1 MMKNYLFFILFL
13 LPVSLYCQ
21 SKVTSLN
28 LLFLDKESGSP
39 VPYVHIVIKGENIGT
54 ISNIEGRAEYKIE
67 NRFLNRTLTV
77 SAIGYISQD
86 ILIKKLVNKRV
97 NKIRLEKQVYAISPV
112 TISKLVS
119 KSILKSAIQNIQDN
133 YPCENHYYNGYFRT
147 AFKENDEFVRY
158 LEASVSVF
166 DKGFHKRR
174 GVYAKIEQLRKSND
188 FRQYKWNEGNN
199 YLADC
204 LFNDPIR
211 FKEEIFDMD
220 YIDYWDFRIENVLQS
235 DSSIVFDIS
244 FSSKDNLHPKLEGNV
259 LIRKKDYAILQLDYT
274 NDYDNKTL
282 SPNDSLQ
289 FKHLNTVFSIRYKDF
304 GDKMIKSYQSLKQD
318 WDVVK
323 QDRNADSTGDI
334 HLGSITLYEEFITYN
349 FGYGRNMGIVN
360 FLEKS
365 IDIYDLRFIY
375 DKNFWINFN
384 IPVDT
389 ESFKLAKD
397 KLNSREDIE
406 KQFENE
412 YLP

>member
-1 MMKNYLFFILFL
+1 MRNYVFLVLFL
-13 LPVSLYCQ
+13 LPVTLFCQ
-21 SKVTSLN
+21 NEVTSLN
-28 LLFLDKESGSP
+28 LLFLDKESGTP

-54 ISNIEGRAEYKIE
+54 ISNTEGRAEYKIE

-86 ILIKKLVNKRV
+86 ILIIKLVNKRV
-97 NKIRLEKQVYAISPV
+97 NKIRLEKQVYTISPV

-119 KSILKSAIQNIQDN
+119 KSIVKLAIQNIRNN
-133 YPCENHYYNGYFRT
+133 YPTENHYYSGYFRT
-147 AFKENDEFVRY
+147 AFKENDDFVRY
-158 LEASVSVF
+158 LEASVGVF

-174 GVYAKIEQLRKSND
+174 GLYAKINQLRQSND
-188 FRQYKWNEGNN
+188 FRQYKWKEGNN

-211 FKEEIFDMD
+211 FKEEIFNVD
-220 YIDYWDFRIENVLQS
+220 YIDYWNFEIENVLQS

-244 FSSKDNLHPKLEGNV
+244 FCSKDNFKPKYKGNI
-259 LIRKKDYAILQLDYT
+259 LIRKEDYAILQLDYT
-274 NDYDNKTL
+274 NNYDNKTI
-282 SPNDSLQ
+282 SPNDSLH
-289 FKHLNTVFSIRYKDF
+289 FKHLNTEISIRYKDF
-304 GDKMIKSYQSLKQD
+304 GDKMIKSYQCLKQD
-318 WDVVK
+318 WNVVSS
-323 QDRNADSTGDI
+323 DDN

-349 FGYGRNMGIVN
+349 FGYGRNMGMIN
-360 FLEKS
+360 YLQKS
-365 IDIYDLRFIY
+365 IDIYELRFKY
-375 DKNFWINFN
+375 DKNFWTSFN
-384 IPVDT
+384 IPIDT

>member
-1 MMKNYLFFILFL
+1 MRNYVFFVIFL
-13 LPVSLYCQ
+13 LPVTLFCQ
-21 SKVTSLN
+21 NKVTSLN

-54 ISNIEGRAEYKIE
+54 ISNTEGRAEYKIE

-86 ILIKKLVNKRV
+86 ILIIKLVNKRV
-97 NKIRLEKQVYAISPV
+97 NKIRLEKQVYTISPV

-119 KSILKSAIQNIQDN
+119 KSIVKLAIQNIRNN
-133 YPCENHYYNGYFRT
+133 YPTENHYYNGYFRT
-147 AFKENDEFVRY
+147 AFKENDDFVRY
-158 LEASVSVF
+158 LEASVGVF

-174 GVYAKIEQLRKSND
+174 GLYAKINQLRQSND
-188 FRQYKWNEGNN
+188 FRQYKWKEGNN

-211 FKEEIFDMD
+211 FKEEIFDVD
-220 YIDYWDFRIENVLQS
+220 YIDYWNFKIENVLQS

-244 FSSKDNLHPKLEGNV
+244 FCSKVTVKPKYKGNI
-259 LIRKKDYAILQLDYT
+259 LIRKEDYAILQLDYT
-274 NDYDNKTL
+274 NNYDNKSI
-282 SPNDSLQ
+282 SPNDSLH
-289 FKHLNTVFSIRYKDF
+289 FKHLNTEISIRYKDF
-304 GDKMIKSYQSLKQD
+304 GDKMIKSYQCLKQD
-318 WDVVK
+318 WNVVSS
-323 QDRNADSTGDI
+323 DDN

-349 FGYGRNMGIVN
+349 FGYGRNMGMIN
-360 FLEKS
+360 YLQKS
-365 IDIYDLRFIY
+365 IDIYELRFKY
-375 DKNFWINFN
+375 DKNFWASFN
-384 IPVDT
+384 IPIDT
-389 ESFKLAKD
+389 ESFKSAKD

>member
-1 MMKNYLFFILFL
+1 MRNYVFFVLFL
-13 LPVSLYCQ
+13 LPATLYCQ
-21 SKVTSLN
+21 NEVTSLN

-54 ISNIEGRAEYKIE
+54 ISNTEGRAEYKIE

-97 NKIRLEKQVYAISPV
+97 NKIRLEKQVYAIRPV
-112 TISKLVS
+112 IISKLVS
-119 KSILKSAIQNIQDN
+119 KSILKSAIQNILDN
-133 YPCENHYYNGYFRT
+133 YPCEKHYYNGYFRT
-147 AFKENDEFVRY
+147 ALKENNDFVRY

-174 GVYAKIEQLRKSND
+174 GVYAKIDQLRKSND

-211 FKEEIFDMD
+211 FKEEILNVD

-235 DSSIVFDIS
+235 DSSIVFNIS

-259 LIRKKDYAILQLDYT
+259 LIRKNDYAILQLDYT
-274 NDYDNKTL
+274 NNYDNKTV
-282 SPNDSLQ
+282 SPNDSVQ

-304 GDKMIKSYQSLKQD
+304 GDKMIKSYQCLKQD

-323 QDRNADSTGDI
+323 QDWNADCTDDI
-334 HLGSITLYEEFITYN
+334 HLGRITLYEEFITYN
-349 FGYGRNMGIVN
+349 FGYGRNMGLVN
-360 FLEKS
+360 YLEKS
-365 IDIYDLRFIY
+365 IDIYELRFKY
-375 DKNFWINFN
+375 NKNFWTSFN
-384 IPVDT
+384 IPIDT

>member
-1 MMKNYLFFILFL
+1 MRNYVFFVIFL

-28 LLFLDKESGSP
+28 LLFLDKEFGSP
-39 VPYVHIVIKGENIGT
+39 VPYVHVVIKGKNIGT
-54 ISNIEGRAEYKIE
+54 ISNAEGRAEFKIE
-67 NRFLNRTLTV
+67 NRYRNKTLTV

-86 ILIKKLVNKRV
+86 ILIKKLINNQINEIK
-97 NKIRLEKQVYAISPV
+97 LEKQVYIISPV

-119 KSILKSAIQNIQDN
+119 KEIVKSAIQNIPDN
-133 YPCENHYYNGYFRT
+133 YPCENHYYSGYFRT
-147 AFKENDEFVRY
+147 VFKENENFVRY

-174 GVYAKIEQLRKSND
+174 GLYAKIDQLRKSND
-188 FRQYKWNEGNN
+188 FRQYKWMEGNN

-211 FKEEIFDMD
+211 FKEEILDID
-220 YIDYWDFRIENVLQS
+220 YIDYWNFKIKNILQS
-235 DSSIVFDIS
+235 DSSLVFNIS
-244 FSSKDNLHPKLEGNV
+244 FWSKNTLTPKYQGNI

-274 NDYDNKTL
+274 NNYDNKIL
-282 SPNDSLQ
+282 LPNDSLQ
-289 FKHLNTVFSIRYKDF
+289 FKHLNTVFSIIYKDF

-318 WDVVK
+318 WNVVK
-323 QDRNADSTGDI
+323 QDWNVDSTDNI
-334 HLGSITLYEEFITYN
+334 HVGTLTLYEEFITYD
-349 FGYGRNMGIVN
+349 FGYGRNMGLIN
-360 FLEKS
+360 FLQKS
-365 IDIYDLRFIY
+365 IDIYKL
-375 DKNFWINFN
+375 NFKYNKDFWASFN
-384 IPVDT
+384 IPIDT
-389 ESFKLAKD
+389 ESFKSAKD

>member
-1 MMKNYLFFILFL
+1 MVRHRIHQWFYISFFIYKRKVFSNEKLCFFVLFL
-13 LPVSLYCQ
+13 LPATIYCQ
-21 SKVTSLN
+21 NEVTSLN
-28 LLFLDKESGSP
+28 LLFFDKESGSP
-39 VPYVHIVIKGENIGT
+39 VPHVHIVIKGENIGT
-54 ISNIEGRAEYKIE
+54 ISNTEGRAEYKIE
-67 NRFLNRTLTV
+67 NRFLHRTLTV

-119 KSILKSAIQNIQDN
+119 KSILKSAIQNIPDN

-147 AFKENDEFVRY
+147 ALKENNDFVRY

-174 GVYAKIEQLRKSND
+174 GVYAKIDQLRKS
-188 FRQYKWNEGNN
+188 
-199 YLADC
+199 
-204 LFNDPIR
+204 
-211 FKEEIFDMD
+211 
-220 YIDYWDFRIENVLQS
+220 
-235 DSSIVFDIS
+235 
-244 FSSKDNLHPKLEGNV
+244 
-259 LIRKKDYAILQLDYT
+259 

-323 QDRNADSTGDI
+323 QDRNADSTDDI

-349 FGYGRNMGIVN
+349 FGYGRNMGLVN

-365 IDIYDLRFIY
+365 IDIYELRFKY

>member
-1 MMKNYLFFILFL
+1 MMKNYIFFILFL
-13 LPVSLYCQ
+13 LPVTLCCQ
-21 SKVTSLN
+21 NKVTSLN

-39 VPYVHIVIKGENIGT
+39 VPYVHVIIKGTNIGT
-54 ISNIEGRAEYKIE
+54 ISNAEGRAEFKIE
-67 NRFLNRTLTV
+67 NRYRNKTLTI
-77 SAIGYISQD
+77 SAIGFISQD
-86 ILIKKLVNKRV
+86 ILIKKLIN
-97 NKIRLEKQVYAISPV
+97 NQINEIRLEKQVYTISPV

-119 KSILKSAIQNIQDN
+119 KEIVKSAIQNIPDN
-133 YPCENHYYNGYFRT
+133 YPCENHYYSGYFRT
-147 AFKENDEFVRY
+147 ALKENENFVRY

-174 GVYAKIEQLRKSND
+174 GLYAKIDRLRKSDD
-188 FRQYKWNEGNN
+188 FRQYIWNEGNN

-204 LFNDPIR
+204 LFNDPVR

-220 YIDYWDFRIENVLQS
+220 YIDYWDFKIKNVLQS

-244 FSSKDNLHPKLEGNV
+244 FWSKNTLTPKYQGNI

-274 NDYDNKTL
+274 NNYDNKII

-318 WDVVK
+318 WNVVSSE
-323 QDRNADSTGDI
+323 NN

-349 FGYGRNMGIVN
+349 FGYGRNMGLVN
-360 FLEKS
+360 YLEKS
-365 IDIYDLRFIY
+365 IDIYELRFIY
-375 DKNFWINFN
+375 NKNFWTNFN
-384 IPVDT
+384 IPIDT

-406 KQFENE
+406 KQFEKNSGR
-412 YLP
+412 